1 MRRLDVAGIVPY
13 VVILL
18 ISCFLYYQAG
28 LITSAGEGRL
38 GADFWPKSIL
48 VVAMLTCLWE
58 IARKIGVGA
67 RRDSRPSAT
76 AVTSADTALMP
87 PGRHMDDEPEVGPFV
102 PWIGIGLT
110 VAYVLSMPSLGYFL
124 ASCLFVTAFV
134 YTGNFRKPLVAAY
147 VGIAASLSFLF
158 LFMRVV
164 YVSLPLGVEP
174 FSYLSTFIVRVMG
187 VK

>member
-58 IARKIGVGA
+58 IARKIGAGA
-67 RRDSRPSAT
+67 RRDSRPSPT

-87 PGRHMDDEPEVGPFV
+87 PSMHMDDEPEVGPFV

-134 YTGNFRKPLVAAY
+134 YTGNFRRPLVAAY

-158 LFMRVV
+158 LFMRIV